1 MPLDADY
8 PYGGPEPGPMPRER
22 QAVVAASVPAAEYGD
37 LQRLVDELFRDD
49 PKRYVSKLDVLM
61 RADIDDLSED
71 LREVIDLLPSGRYAR
86 HRLCDQMNSIITAHG
101 WGYTYGT
108 VE

>member
-1 MPLDADY
+1 MKPFDYDFEYDSMPAK
-8 PYGGPEPGPMPRER
+8 R
-22 QAVVAASVPAAEYGD
+22 QSVVPSSVPSPEYGQ
-37 LQRLVDELFRDD
+37 LQKLVDELFEDD
-49 PKRYVSKLDVLM
+49 PKRFVSKLDVLM
-61 RADIDDLSED
+61 RADIDDLSDD